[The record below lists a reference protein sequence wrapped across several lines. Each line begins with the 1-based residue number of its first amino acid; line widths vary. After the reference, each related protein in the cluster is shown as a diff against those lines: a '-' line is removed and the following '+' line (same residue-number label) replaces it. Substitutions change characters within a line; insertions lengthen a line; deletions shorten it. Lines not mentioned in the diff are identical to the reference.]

1 MTEFSCIEVNISHSK
16 MLELRRAGKL
26 SLGMD
31 HDDAMKLAH
40 MPQYAPKT
48 TANVAFKFWNF
59 IMIIGFFYTLYL
71 SFTDAWWWFLIG
83 IISVS
88 VAFKSNKKG
97 HVQNYLDA
105 AMVDEV
111 FYEKLVELDAWLYKM
126 NEEDAASF
134 YRK

>member
-1 MTEFSCIEVNISHSK
+1 M
-16 MLELRRAGKL
+16 
-26 SLGMD
+26 
-31 HDDAMKLAH
+31 
-40 MPQYAPKT
+40 
-48 TANVAFKFWNF
+48 
-59 IMIIGFFYTLYL
+59 
-71 SFTDAWWWFLIG
+71 IG